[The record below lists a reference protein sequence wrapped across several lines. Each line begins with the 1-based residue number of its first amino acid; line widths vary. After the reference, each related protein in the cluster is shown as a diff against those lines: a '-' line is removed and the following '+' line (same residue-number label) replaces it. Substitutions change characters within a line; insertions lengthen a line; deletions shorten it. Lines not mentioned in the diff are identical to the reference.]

1 VPDPNSIASQS
12 LIFMAPMKRRTNHRR
27 ASVAP
32 VYYRLLIAFLAVAY
46 LVVGFAGEIA
56 CAEESLFI
64 SAAFEVGAIIDKAD
78 EGSKATPTVV
88 EHCYSCA
95 PLVMPARVE
104 IAEPSAQPVE
114 LSFEALTFLLED
126 HLELDTPPP
135 KHLT

>member
-1 VPDPNSIASQS
+1 MPDHNSIASQS
-12 LIFMAPMKRRTNHRR
+12 VIFMTPMKRRTNHRR

-64 SAAFEVGAIIDKAD
+64 SAAFEVGTIIDKAD

-104 IAEPSAQPVE
+104 IVEPSAKPVE

-126 HLELDTPPP
+126 YLELDTPPP